1 MNEKMRSMISYMIY
15 DLLYGY
21 LYPGTVP
28 GMIHDTEQEYFYI
41 IKIYFI

>member
-1 MNEKMRSMISYMIY
+1 MNETMRSMIY

-28 GMIHDTEQEYFYI
+28 GMIHDTVQEYFYI